1 MIDKVTAEGGEQN
14 ETRFLTGLFWR
25 QQEQKRQVR
34 KSGFI
39 LFASLRK
46 WRELE
51 NRTEAKAR
59 VRFFFSRAQQ
69 IKY

>member
-39 LFASLRK
+39 LFASLRDVK
-46 WRELE
+46 
-51 NRTEAKAR
+51 
-59 VRFFFSRAQQ
+59 
-69 IKY
+69 